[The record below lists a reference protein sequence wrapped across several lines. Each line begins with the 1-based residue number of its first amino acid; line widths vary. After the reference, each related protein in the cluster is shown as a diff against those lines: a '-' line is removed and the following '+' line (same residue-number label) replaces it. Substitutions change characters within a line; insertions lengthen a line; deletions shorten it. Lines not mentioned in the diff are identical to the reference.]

1 MHFFIELAE
10 LNKKMFK
17 TLFFSIIILIGNSAM
32 AIEEPRFTVITEEK
46 PFEVRVYE
54 PMIIAEV
61 QVSGDRDSA
70 TNQGFRLIA
79 DYIFGNNEGTNQASE
94 KIAMTAPV
102 TIEKQT
108 KAKLPLSS
116 TQEELADGIWRIQF
130 VMPSEYTLGNLPK
143 PKNHLVKIRQ
153 VPSRTYAAYIYSGLN
168 GLEKVSKITQELT
181 AWIDQ
186 NHYEAIGSP
195 QLARYNPPWTL
206 PIFRRNEVL
215 IEVKAK

>member
-1 MHFFIELAE
+1 MLKSLFI
-10 LNKKMFK
+10 
-17 TLFFSIIILIGNSAM
+17 SVIILIGNSAM

-46 PFEVRVYE
+46 PFEIRVYE

-79 DYIFGNNEGTNQASE
+79 DYIFGNNEGTNQASQ

-108 KAKLPLSS
+108 QAKLPVSS
-116 TQEELADGIWRIQF
+116 TQEELADGVWRIQF
-130 VMPSEYTLGNLPK
+130 VMPSEYTLASLPK
-143 PKNHLVKIRQ
+143 PKNNLVNIRQ
-153 VPSRTYAAYIYSGLN
+153 VPSRTYAAYVYSGLN
-168 GLEKVSKITQELT
+168 GIEKVSKITQDLT

-186 NHYEAIGSP
+186 NHYEAIGTP

-215 IEVKAK
+215 IEVKKVTK